1 MKSLLYTAALGAAL
15 LGCDAADPEAETY
28 MRGTL
33 EGRSWSAF
41 TTSSVVDDSVEFV
54 RGKHDFN
61 DSVCSRQDPC
71 AILSFRQA
79 IYDGSET
86 RSIHSASFTTY
97 QQDALDVSVYAGKP
111 TEWPVRD
118 EAQNGTIRCFTTGGP
133 LYRDLRF
140 AKRHA
145 LPDTITFR
153 DLRVCYDTAST
164 G

>member
-1 MKSLLYTAALGAAL
+1 MLGIVL
-15 LGCDAADPEAETY
+15 LGCDAADPDAEAY

-33 EGRSWSAF
+33 EGRSWR
-41 TTSSVVDDSVEFV
+41 TTAMHYMERD
-54 RGKHDFN
+54 
-61 DSVCSRQDPC
+61 
-71 AILSFRQA
+71 
-79 IYDGSET
+79 
-86 RSIHSASFTTY
+86 SIHSIVGVHENPDKVCPKTDPCSFLSLDRWSFLTQERYPFREIFLGTY
-97 QQDALDVSVYAGKP
+97 QQDVVDISGYAGKP
-111 TEWPVRD
+111 VEWSVRD
-118 EAQNGTIRCFTTGGP
+118 ETQSGTIRCFTTGGP